1 MTTRHRAEGAKRDPK
16 HATAIVKSSKH
27 GQKKKTKPGTLNMKN
42 PTLQKAPTKKT
53 RSTGSGRENS
63 KSMKKY
69 KCGMCPS
76 CYQRDA
82 CPTDPEGLSCSS
94 YLPPEPT
101 KSEWPQIYIKSL
113 LDAAKVIRK
122 GTPDM
127 QCKTIGNARIFKR
140 AMKNLHGF
148 TAEEIKEIEMK
159 TKIPKEVLKEITGE

>member
-1 MTTRHRAEGAKRDPK
+1 
-16 HATAIVKSSKH
+16 
-27 GQKKKTKPGTLNMKN
+27 
-42 PTLQKAPTKKT
+42 
-53 RSTGSGRENS
+53 
-63 KSMKKY
+63 MKKY

-82 CPTDPEGLSCSS
+82 CPVEPEGLSCSS

-113 LDAAKVIRK
+113 LAAAKAIRK
-122 GTPDM
+122 GTTDI
-127 QCKTIGNARIFKR
+127 QCGSIGNARIFKR

-159 TKIPKEVLKEITGE
+159 TKIPKEILKEITGE